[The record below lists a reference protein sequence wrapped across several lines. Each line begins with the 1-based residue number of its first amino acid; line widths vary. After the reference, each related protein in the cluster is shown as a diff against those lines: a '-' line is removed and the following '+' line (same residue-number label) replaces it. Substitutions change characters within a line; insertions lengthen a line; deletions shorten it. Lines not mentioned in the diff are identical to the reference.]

1 MDGTVKIAR
10 IEPQIAHL
18 HRPYHVLLRNDGT
31 SICWHWDRKN
41 ALWARGGNEYPPERL
56 AADGWVYDHPMIP
69 TDEPASA
76 PAPAATMPLTGAT
89 IVNAL
94 GYAVAV
100 EHVPGRRLLEHQT
113 VGTLIEK
120 AAALRLAMEAFK
132 QAAYADIDAFKEIL
146 FAQYGARVGGSKN
159 GIKLH
164 SFDMKQRV
172 EVSSA
177 TTVTFGPEL
186 DAAKALVDECLERW
200 LSEGSNQ
207 YVRTIVMDAFKVGD
221 GGSISPD
228 RVLALRQY
236 EIPDAQWQRA
246 MTAIDEARRAAES
259 RRFIRFHTRET
270 PDGEWKQI
278 VLDASRV

>member
-1 MDGTVKIAR
+1 MDGTVIAR
-10 IEPQIAHL
+10 VEPPAEHW
-18 HRPYHVLLRNDGT
+18 HRTNHVLRHSNGQ
-31 SICWHWDRKN
+31 SICWHWTPTH
-41 ALWARGGNEYPPERL
+41 AIWARAGRDYSPERV
-56 AADGWVYDHPMIP
+56 AAEGWVYE
-69 TDEPASA
+69 EPLIGDAERA
-76 PAPAATMPLTGAT
+76 RARPAAAPMPLSGAT
-89 IVNAL
+89 IVNSN
-94 GYAVAV
+94 GQAVPI

-120 AAALRLAMEAFK
+120 AAALRAAIEAVK
-132 QAAYADIDAFKEIL
+132 QAAYAQYN
-146 FAQYGARVGGSKN
+146 AQVGGSKN
-159 GIKLH
+159 GIKLQ
-164 SFDMKQRV
+164 SYDLKQQI

-228 RVLALRQY
+228 RVLALRSY

-259 RRFIRFHTRET
+259 RRYIRFYERVE
-270 PDGEWKQI
+270 PDGKWTQI
-278 VLDASRV
+278 VLDASRL